1 MSSPAQPRKELL
13 EFRVDALERDRDED
27 RARFER
33 FERAVE
39 SIDNS
44 LKKLTKLEIHNSET
58 QEAIKRAFQ
67 SIADHEMRL
76 RPIEADL
83 PTMRL
88 VRGWVIG
95 GVIGVCS
102 LLGVAVVSLV
112 VVNNK
117 QPATQVQAQA
127 FDRK

>member
-1 MSSPAQPRKELL
+1 MTSTVQPRKELL

-27 RARFER
+27 RVRFER

-44 LKKLTKLEIHNSET
+44 LKTLTRLEIHNSET
-58 QEAIKRAFQ
+58 QEAIKRAFN
-67 SIADHEMRL
+67 SIADHETRL

-83 PTMRL
+83 PTLRL

-117 QPATQVQAQA
+117 QPLVQMQA
-127 FDRK
+127 VDRN

>member
-1 MSSPAQPRKELL
+1 MTSTVQPRKELL

-27 RARFER
+27 RVRFER

-44 LKKLTKLEIHNSET
+44 LKTLTRLEIHNSET
-58 QEAIKRAFQ
+58 QEAIKRAFN
-67 SIADHEMRL
+67 SIADHETRL

-83 PTMRL
+83 PTLRL

-102 LLGVAVVSLV
+102 LLGVAVLSLV

-117 QPATQVQAQA
+117 QPPVQMQA
-127 FDRK
+127 VDRN

>member
-1 MSSPAQPRKELL
+1 MTSTVQPRKELL

-27 RARFER
+27 RVRFER

-44 LKKLTKLEIHNSET
+44 LKTLTRLEIHNSET
-58 QEAIKRAFQ
+58 QEAIKRAFN
-67 SIADHEMRL
+67 SIADHETRL

-83 PTMRL
+83 PTLRL

-102 LLGVAVVSLV
+102 LLGVAVLSLV

-117 QPATQVQAQA
+117 QPLVQMQA
-127 FDRK
+127 VDRN

>member
-1 MSSPAQPRKELL
+1 MTSTVQPRKELL
-13 EFRVDALERDRDED
+13 EVRVDALERDRDED
-27 RARFER
+27 RVRFER

-44 LKKLTKLEIHNSET
+44 LKTLTRLEIHNSET
-58 QEAIKRAFQ
+58 QEAIKRAFN
-67 SIADHEMRL
+67 SIADHETRL

-83 PTMRL
+83 PTLRL

-117 QPATQVQAQA
+117 QPLVQMQA
-127 FDRK
+127 VDRN